1 MAPDSSMCALEPDVQ
16 PPRDLLTEP
25 CWQAVD
31 LGRPMPDSK
40 HAVSACLPL
49 WDHNIRYEEADA
61 AVVGQLQAAYPRFC
75 LHPLVRQLI
84 EREAGAEGPGLV
96 FPSVR
101 SGQRAARHVRERGGA
116 VTGQRTLADGC
127 TTLVTTGP
135 ADFPRLREYWQHAGE
150 IVSSRAAECLLWGE
164 RASVTETA
172 TRNLVRQRVAQLGGC
187 REQDVWLFPS
197 GMAAIAGVWR
207 AIRRLNP
214 NLPTAQFGFPYVDT
228 LKIQQRFAPCRHL
241 FFPRGDTA
249 ELEAL
254 EWQLRETP
262 IAALF
267 CEVPTNPLLTRPDL
281 SALRC
286 LADRY
291 GFYLV
296 VDDTLS
302 AIVNENVL
310 PWADVG
316 VTSLTKYF
324 SGQGDV
330 LAGSAR
336 MNDGLDTAPRLRSAI
351 EAEFEELL
359 CDADCAVLEANSR
372 DVRERVLVI
381 NQTAEGLVNRL
392 RQHPLVDQVYYPE
405 PSDRAVG
412 RGGLFSLLLRDA
424 PRTTPQVF
432 DHLRLCK
439 GPNLGTRF
447 TLCCP
452 YTILAHYTELETVEQ
467 AGVSRWLLRVSV
479 GLEPLDE
486 LWNRF
491 REAFEAGRPV

>member
-1 MAPDSSMCALEPDVQ
+1 MAPDSSMCALEPAVQ

-116 VTGQRTLADGC
+116 VTRQRTLADGC
-127 TTLVTTGP
+127 TTLVTTT
-135 ADFPRLREYWQHAGE
+135 AVDFPKLREYWQHAGE
-150 IVSSRAAECLLWGE
+150 IVSSRAAECLLSGE
-164 RASVTETA
+164 RVSITETA
-172 TRNLVRQRVAQLGGC
+172 ARNLVRQRVARFGGC
-187 REQDVWLFPS
+187 REQEVWLFPS

-207 AIRRLNP
+207 AIRRMDP
-214 NLPTAQFGFPYVDT
+214 DRPTAQFGFPYVDT
-228 LKIQQRFAPCRHL
+228 LKIQQRFAPARHL
-241 FFPRGDTA
+241 FFPRGDSA
-249 ELEAL
+249 DLETL
-254 EWQLRETP
+254 KRQLLETP
-262 IAALF
+262 ICALF

-281 SALRC
+281 PALRR
-286 LADRY
+286 LADQF

-310 PWADVG
+310 PWADVC

-336 MNDGLDTAPRLRSAI
+336 LNDGLPTAVRLRSAI

>member
-1 MAPDSSMCALEPDVQ
+1 
-16 PPRDLLTEP
+16 
-25 CWQAVD
+25 
-31 LGRPMPDSK
+31 
-40 HAVSACLPL
+40 
-49 WDHNIRYEEADA
+49 
-61 AVVGQLQAAYPRFC
+61 LQAAYPRFC

-84 EREAGAEGPGLV
+84 EREAGAAGPGLV

-101 SGQRAARHVRERGGA
+101 SAERAARHVQNRGGA
-116 VTGQRTLADGC
+116 VPRQRVLGDGQ
-127 TTLVTTGP
+127 TTLVTTTA
-135 ADFPRLREYWQHAGE
+135 ADFPKLREYWQHAGE
-150 IVSSRAAECLLWGE
+150 IVSSRAAACLLVGE
-164 RASVTETA
+164 RASITENA
-172 TRNLVRQRVAQLGGC
+172 TRQLVRQRVAHGGGC
-187 REQDVWLFPS
+187 REPDVWLFPS

-214 NLPTAQFGFPYVDT
+214 DLPTAQFGFPYVDT
-228 LKIQQRFAPCRHL
+228 LKIQQRFAPARHL
-241 FFPRGDTA
+241 FFPRGDSA
-249 ELEAL
+249 DLENL
-254 EWQLRETP
+254 ERQLQETP
-262 IAALF
+262 ICALF

-281 SALRC
+281 PALRH
-286 LADRY
+286 LADQY
-291 GFYLV
+291 GFFLV

-302 AIVNENVL
+302 AIVNENAL
-310 PWADVG
+310 PWADVC

-336 MNDGLDTAPRLRSAI
+336 LNSGLATASLLRTAI

-359 CDADCAVLEANSR
+359 CDADCEVLEANSR

-381 NQTAEGLVNRL
+381 NQTAERLVNLL
-392 RQHPLVDQVYYPE
+392 RQHPLVDRVYYPE

-424 PRTTPQVF
+424 PRTTPRVF
-432 DHLRLCK
+432 DNLRLCK

-491 REAFEAGRPV
+491 REAIEAGAGR

>member
-1 MAPDSSMCALEPDVQ
+1 MFDDSTMCALEQAVQ
-16 PPRDLLTEP
+16 TPRELLTQP

-31 LGRPMPDSK
+31 LGLPMPDSP

-61 AVVGQLQAAYPRFC
+61 AVVERLQAAYPRFC

-84 EREAGAEGPGLV
+84 AREVGTGGPGLV

-101 SGQRAARHVRERGGA
+101 SAERAARHVCARGGA
-116 VTGQRTLADGC
+116 VTGQRTLPDGSA
-127 TTLVTTGP
+127 TLVTTSP
-135 ADFPRLREYWQHAGE
+135 DDFPKLREYWQHAGE
-150 IVSSRAAECLLWGE
+150 IVSSRAAECLLAGQPV
-164 RASVTETA
+164 SITETA
-172 TRNLVRQRVAQLGGC
+172 ARSLVRQRVAHFGGC
-187 REQDVWLFPS
+187 RERDVWLFPS

-214 NLPTAQFGFPYVDT
+214 TLPTAQFGFPYVDT
-228 LKIQQRFAPCRHL
+228 LKIQQRFAPARHL
-241 FFPRGDTA
+241 FYPRGDA
-249 ELEAL
+249 GDLDAL

-262 IAALF
+262 IGALF

-281 SALRC
+281 TALRD

-310 PWADVG
+310 PWSDVC

-336 MNDGLDTAPRLRSAI
+336 LNDRLDTAPRLRSAI

-372 DVRERVLVI
+372 DVRARVLAI

-392 RQHPLVDQVYYPE
+392 CEHPLVDRVYYPE
-405 PSDRAVG
+405 PSDGAVG

-424 PRTTPQVF
+424 PRTTPVVF

-452 YTILAHYTELETVEQ
+452 YTILAHYTELEAVEQ

-479 GLEPLDE
+479 GLEPLDD
-486 LWNRF
+486 LWDRF
-491 REAFEAGRPV
+491 REAFDAGSGR